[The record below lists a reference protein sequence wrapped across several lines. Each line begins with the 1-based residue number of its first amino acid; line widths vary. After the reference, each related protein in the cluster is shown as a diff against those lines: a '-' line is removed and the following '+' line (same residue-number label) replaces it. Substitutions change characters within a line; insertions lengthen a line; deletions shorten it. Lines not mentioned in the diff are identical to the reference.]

1 MDGIENDYGFYEDLD
16 MDDDTIAVLVPRPS
30 NDDQEGAFAFPI
42 PFCCC
47 SVTTSDPADGPL
59 AHPPILTRPIVE
71 AIIEEGLPWSMQDY
85 RCDRLYSSSRDG
97 ASFGT
102 FMRRVRGR
110 DRTVVVATTSGGR
123 VVGGYATDAWSG
135 RRGRG
140 GARVAAPDNEDGGN
154 DGAFLFVVD
163 PPSSSA
169 AAAVSEP
176 SSTAAAAAHTFI
188 PGLEALGTSPTSA
201 VQFDL
206 HRRGSSPSESP
217 RQRRRDRDEMTKKKK
232 EEEKEKPRVE
242 IFKPSRKS
250 SLRQACQV
258 GSEFISMSDGEGLS
272 LVIENSFSCG
282 ASRIREDL
290 DEFTIV
296 EFEVYG
302 FTEE

>member
-16 MDDDTIAVLVPRPS
+16 VDDDSIAVLVPRPS
-30 NDDQEGAFAFPI
+30 NDDQGAFAFPT
-42 PFCCC
+42 PLCCC
-47 SVTTSDPADGPL
+47 RVTVSDSVEDEDADGLL

-97 ASFGT
+97 ASFGI

-110 DRTVVVATTSGGR
+110 DKTVVVATTSGGR

-135 RRGRG
+135 RGRG
-140 GARVAAPDNEDGGN
+140 GARIAASGNEDGGN
-154 DGAFLFVVD
+154 DCAFLFVVD
-163 PPSSSA
+163 PPSFPPA
-169 AAAVSEP
+169 AASEP
-176 SSTAAAAAHTFI
+176 ASTPPPAAATHTFI

-206 HRRGSSPSESP
+206 HRRDASPSASLRE
-217 RQRRRDRDEMTKKKK
+217 RRRDCDEMKKRKK
-232 EEEKEKPRVE
+232 KPRVK
-242 IFKPSRKS
+242 IFKPSRR
-250 SLRQACQV
+250 SLLKQACQV

-282 ASRIREDL
+282 ASRIRDDR